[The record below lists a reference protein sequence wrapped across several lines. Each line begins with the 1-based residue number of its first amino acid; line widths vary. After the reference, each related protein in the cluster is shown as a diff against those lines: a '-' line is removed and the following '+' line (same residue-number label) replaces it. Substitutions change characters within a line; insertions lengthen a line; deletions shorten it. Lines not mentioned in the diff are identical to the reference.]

1 MTQASPVNSATG
13 NRLVFEDSIEVP
25 APVGEVYRRWTD
37 FTRFPDFMENV
48 EQVQPL
54 GGNRYH
60 WIARIF
66 GIKQEWDAEVT
77 EQQTNSR
84 VSWRSVSGAYNAGT
98 VSFSPLGPDRTEA
111 RLRLEYTPPGGQAGQ
126 TMDKITQTT
135 RREVTED
142 LKNFKKLYTG
152 GIIGGQDLMEAGE
165 QGAGFAPLLG
175 RLVVPIAAGA
185 AGGVIGYTLE
195 RNNRVSNRLMA
206 QSPVEPIAATAGWV
220 FTGASAASVLT
231 SAILRSRGD
240 QRNSLFVGQ
249 WAPTLL
255 TAGILARAIGHRG
268 IRTPLNTAGTSWGFA
283 GATLG
288 SIATSAILHARGR
301 RNDGLFVGQWAPTF
315 LATALLARLF
325 DR

>member
-1 MTQASPVNSATG
+1 VNSATG
-13 NRLVFEDSIEVP
+13 NRLVFEDSVVVP
-25 APVGEVYRRWTD
+25 APIGEVYRRWTN
-37 FTRFPDFMENV
+37 FTSFPDFMENI

-60 WIARIF
+60 WVARIF

-77 EQQTNSR
+77 EQQINSR
-84 VSWRSVSGAYNAGT
+84 VAWRSISGPYNAGT
-98 VSFSPLGPDRTEA
+98 VSFSQLDPVSSEV
-111 RLRLEYTPPGGQAGQ
+111 RLRLEYTPPGGQTGQ
-126 TMDKITQTT
+126 ALDKVTQTT
-135 RREVTED
+135 KREVSED
-142 LKNFKKLYTG
+142 LKNFKKLFTG
-152 GIIGGQDLMEAGE
+152 GKGIGIGIGGQDLMESIG
-165 QGAGFAPLLG
+165 QGTSVGGLFS
-175 RLVVPIAAGA
+175 RMIVPIAAGA

-195 RNNRVSNRLMA
+195 RNNRKSNRLFM
-206 QSPVEPIAATAGWV
+206 QSPVETPAATAGWI
-220 FTGASAASVLT
+220 FTGASAASILAAAV
-231 SAILRSRGD
+231 LRSRGD

-255 TAGILARAIGHRG
+255 TAGILSRAVGHRG
-268 IRTPLNTAGTSWGFA
+268 VRTPLNTAGTSWGFA

-288 SIATSAILHARGR
+288 TIITSAVLHARGR